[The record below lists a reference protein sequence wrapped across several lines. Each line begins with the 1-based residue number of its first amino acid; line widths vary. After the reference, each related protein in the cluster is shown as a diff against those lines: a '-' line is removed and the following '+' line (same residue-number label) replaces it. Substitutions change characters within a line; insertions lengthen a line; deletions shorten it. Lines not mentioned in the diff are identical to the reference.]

1 MARTFLYKSIFTSL
15 SIFFKILL
23 TFDPSQ
29 YYKDYENTKIS
40 DIGFIFSINTLNY
53 KITISALN

>member
-15 SIFFKILL
+15 SILFKILL

-29 YYKDYENTKIS
+29 YFKDYENTKIS
-40 DIGFIFSINTLNY
+40 DIGFILFH
-53 KITISALN
+53 